1 MTKKRPLPEKN
12 LSIITRVFISDS
24 ILCHF
29 IIWEQMAQFLFHRK
43 YLGNDKKK
51 EKKWNWKVTHHYL
64 IFFFLTL
71 LEIGSLF
78 FIFSTLL
85 EIGSLVLRLCIVVSD

>member
-51 EKKWNWKVTHHYL
+51 KKNEIGKLL
-64 IFFFLTL
+64 IIIWFFFFLTL

>member
-1 MTKKRPLPEKN
+1 M

-43 YLGNDKKK
+43 YLGNDKKIEIGK
-51 EKKWNWKVTHHYL
+51 LL
-64 IFFFLTL
+64 IIIWFLFVIFSTS

-78 FIFSTLL
+78 FIFIFFKLY
-85 EIGSLVLRLCIVVSD
+85 

>member
-1 MTKKRPLPEKN
+1 M

-24 ILCHF
+24 ILCHL

-43 YLGNDKKK
+43 YLGNDKKIEIGK
-51 EKKWNWKVTHHYL
+51 LL
-64 IFFFLTL
+64 IIIWFLFVIFATS

-78 FIFSTLL
+78 FIFIFFKLY
-85 EIGSLVLRLCIVVSD
+85 

>member
-1 MTKKRPLPEKN
+1 M
-12 LSIITRVFISDS
+12 LSIITRVYTFSDS
-24 ILCHF
+24 ILCRF

-51 EKKWNWKVTHHYL
+51 IIEIGKLL
-64 IFFFLTL
+64 IIIWFLFFIFSTS

-78 FIFSTLL
+78 FYCFLFIF
-85 EIGSLVLRLCIVVSD
+85 

>member
-1 MTKKRPLPEKN
+1 M

-43 YLGNDKKK
+43 YLGNDKKI
-51 EKKWNWKVTHHYL
+51 EIGNLL
-64 IFFFLTL
+64 IIIWFLFVIFSTS

-78 FIFSTLL
+78 FIF
-85 EIGSLVLRLCIVVSD
+85 IFF

>member
-1 MTKKRPLPEKN
+1 M

-43 YLGNDKKK
+43 YLGNDKKN
-51 EKKWNWKVTHHYL
+51 EIGNLL
-64 IFFFLTL
+64 IIIWFLFVIFSTS

-78 FIFSTLL
+78 FIFIFFKLY
-85 EIGSLVLRLCIVVSD
+85 

>member
-1 MTKKRPLPEKN
+1 M

-51 EKKWNWKVTHHYL
+51 IIEIGKLL
-64 IFFFLTL
+64 IIIWFLFFIFSTS

-78 FIFSTLL
+78 FIF
-85 EIGSLVLRLCIVVSD
+85 IFFKPY